1 MALDT
6 VLTKT
11 SSSSLSLCPHVGQR
25 TLSRD
30 FRVHSVKL
38 VFGFDIEEMR
48 NRFFRTTKT
57 PPNPAL
63 SDLKMMAL

>member
-11 SSSSLSLCPHVGQR
+11 SSSSLSLCPYVGQR

-38 VFGFDIEEMR
+38 VFGFDIEER
-48 NRFFRTTKT
+48 
-57 PPNPAL
+57 
-63 SDLKMMAL
+63 